1 MLKILIFFK
10 FQDKE
15 TGPADYVYA
24 DFFEEEKSKKKKNK
38 RKLQEDGA
46 IDKDVK
52 KSKKY
57 TFVKLLGAQQFS

>member
-1 MLKILIFFK
+1 M
-10 FQDKE
+10 
-15 TGPADYVYA
+15 YA

-57 TFVKLLGAQQFS
+57 TFVKLLGAQVWLKVQIDGIWSKIAWL